1 MIRHADVATR
11 ARSAAGFAS
20 QVNDRP
26 FPCKGASPPAHI
38 TVLELLDRLCRYHHR
53 LKTTNGWALVDGTG
67 KRDFVPPEDPRHPRY
82 AKARSV
88 RGGTGAT
95 EDGPG
100 GGPRRD

>member
-1 MIRHADVATR
+1 
-11 ARSAAGFAS
+11 
-20 QVNDRP
+20 
-26 FPCKGASPPAHI
+26 
-38 TVLELLDRLCRYHHR
+38 VLELLDRLCRYHHR

-67 KRDFVPPEDPRHPRY
+67 KRDFVPLEDPRHPRY

-100 GGPRRD
+100 GGPDKTRYSPGWSIIGAVGTKAGASREGRYP